1 MDVLFGHPEGML
13 QDVYCHLLRCVNEK
27 NAMAPGKS
35 PVPRS
40 SSHAILAYG
49 AFSQGA
55 SVSIT
60 HLFLDFDDGGALRKY
75 WIDFEGLT
83 AFLLSR

>member
-27 NAMAPGKS
+27 NAMAPAKWH
-35 PVPRS
+35 VPRG
-40 SSHAILAYG
+40 SSHANFSYG

-55 SVSIT
+55 SVSIQ
-60 HLFLDFDDGGALRKY
+60 HLFLDFDGGGPLRKY